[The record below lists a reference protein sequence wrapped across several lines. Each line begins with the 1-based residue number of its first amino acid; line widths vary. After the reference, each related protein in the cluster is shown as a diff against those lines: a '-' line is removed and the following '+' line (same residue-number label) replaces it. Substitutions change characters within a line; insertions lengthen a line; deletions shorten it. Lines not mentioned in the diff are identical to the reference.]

1 MCRENTSYPKHMLH
15 AVTVLLLVAGLWGS
29 LAHIAEADHG
39 GQEELCSLCVV
50 FYAGLI
56 SAPIIVV
63 INRAITYWLTSYL
76 GSDFHLLQHLPA
88 TGRSPPL
95 L

>member
-1 MCRENTSYPKHMLH
+1 MLH
-15 AVTVLLLVAGLWGS
+15 VVTVLLLVAGLGGS
-29 LAHIAEADHG
+29 LTHIADADHG

-56 SAPIIVV
+56 SAPTIVV
-63 INRAITYWLTSYL
+63 INRAITYWLTPCFV
-76 GSDFHLLQHLPA
+76 SDFHLLHHLPS

-95 L
+95 T